1 MKYIYIIVV
10 IILLYIAMSKHN
22 TITGNSMNTM
32 KGYVYENFES
42 LRAPTNLSIME
53 FPPNSPS
60 PVELYNNQP
69 YHLLNDEFASPRVK
83 ESISC
88 VNSRSCYATDFE
100 NLISKTGN
108 YRQLTNNYKKEYP
121 DNCST
126 PLQELVLNFYKVTP
140 MVIQ

>member
-1 MKYIYIIVV
+1 
-10 IILLYIAMSKHN
+10 MSKHN

-42 LRAPTNLSIME
+42 PPNLSIME